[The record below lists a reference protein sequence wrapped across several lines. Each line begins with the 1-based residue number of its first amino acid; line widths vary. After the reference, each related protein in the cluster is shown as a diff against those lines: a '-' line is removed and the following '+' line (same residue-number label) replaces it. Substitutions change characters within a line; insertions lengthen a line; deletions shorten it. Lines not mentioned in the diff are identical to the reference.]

1 VSRIEIALQKA
12 LQKAQAKQDTRS
24 DAAVPRPGA
33 PERDPTVARPAPERD
48 AQAAARPVQFPS
60 QPARAR
66 ITLDRDRLRTEGLL
80 PPVDAERRLAEE
92 YRRIKRPLIQNT
104 QESDHAIDP
113 RARLIMVASALPGE
127 GKTFSSVNLALSLST
142 EKDVNVVL
150 IDGDVA
156 KPQLSDVLG
165 LGDRPG
171 LLDLLRDATL
181 DAESL
186 LVETDVPGLAV
197 LGAGRRS
204 DLATELLASH
214 RMTELMR
221 ILVAADLN
229 RLVVLD
235 SPPLL
240 VSNESRE
247 LSSVA
252 GQIVLIV
259 RAGVTPQAAVVEAL
273 ARIGENKSIGLVL
286 NQAHHLLGQGYY
298 YGYGYGYGSGSG
310 VETAT

>member
-1 VSRIEIALQKA
+1 
-12 LQKAQAKQDTRS
+12 
-24 DAAVPRPGA
+24 VP
-33 PERDPTVARPAPERD
+33 DRD
-48 AQAAARPVQFPS
+48 AQLAVTRPAHHPPS
-60 QPARAR
+60 RTR
-66 ITLDRDRLRTEGLL
+66 ITIDRDRLRADGLL
-80 PPVDAERRLAEE
+80 PPVDAERRLGEE

-127 GKTFSSVNLALSLST
+127 GKTFSSVNLALSLAQ

-165 LGDRPG
+165 LGERPG
-171 LLDLLRDATL
+171 LLDLLRDSTL

-186 LVETDVPGLAV
+186 LVETDVPGLTV

-221 ILVAADLN
+221 VLVAADLN

-247 LSSVA
+247 LSAVA

-273 ARIGENKSIGLVL
+273 SRIGEGKSVGLVL

-310 VETAT
+310 VETTT